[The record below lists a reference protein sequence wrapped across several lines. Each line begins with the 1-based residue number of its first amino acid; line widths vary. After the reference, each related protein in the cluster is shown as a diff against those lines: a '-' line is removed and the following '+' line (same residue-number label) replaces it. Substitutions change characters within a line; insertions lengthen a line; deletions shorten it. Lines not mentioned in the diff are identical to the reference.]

1 MSLDIYQI
9 LNHWSC
15 LWNNLS
21 LFWHVLSSKF
31 KLNRCAY
38 VHANCPYNWN
48 GRPFLVLA
56 ISWDIA
62 FFLEFFVHANFK
74 TQDSIKEGITKQTCS
89 HQIKSK
95 SRNYKFRNVKFQQHS
110 GIIRASAARKRSRA
124 GEGERVL
131 GEMLRFKFQR
141 VFKTYQPSKSPI
153 FYKSA

>member
-1 MSLDIYQI
+1 MVLIFLGGKLVGANFYVFC
-9 LNHWSC
+9 NYAAMH
-15 LWNNLS
+15 
-21 LFWHVLSSKF
+21 LFFFCKSAIMKHP
-31 KLNRCAY
+31 N

-131 GEMLRFKFQR
+131 GEMLIQFSNFD
-141 VFKTYQPSKSPI
+141 
-153 FYKSA
+153 